1 MVTWWIGGILL
12 TTFYT
17 AHLTASLARP
27 IKAKLIEQPE
37 ELLLPANEDVN
48 WVALE
53 GGPFH
58 GQIKVTFFSSSANYR
73 YSPLI
78 PTHVKLH

>member
-27 IKAKLIEQPE
+27 IKAKPIQTPE
-37 ELLLPANEDVN
+37 ELLQTVN
-48 WVALE
+48 QQVRWVILE
-53 GGPFH
+53 GGPYH
-58 GQIKVTFFSSSANYR
+58 GKIIVTIIK
-73 YSPLI
+73 
-78 PTHVKLH
+78 